1 MRGEGW
7 GFLRFLCRFFLP
19 FPLYYI
25 LKIKAGPAEFRMMM
39 KNDGFP
45 WFYLLGFGG
54 KVRWYGFVP
63 TRNMT
68 MFFGIVDMPLWWG
81 CKYGNYKHKNL

>member
-1 MRGEGW
+1 
-7 GFLRFLCRFFLP
+7 
-19 FPLYYI
+19 
-25 LKIKAGPAEFRMMM
+25 MMM